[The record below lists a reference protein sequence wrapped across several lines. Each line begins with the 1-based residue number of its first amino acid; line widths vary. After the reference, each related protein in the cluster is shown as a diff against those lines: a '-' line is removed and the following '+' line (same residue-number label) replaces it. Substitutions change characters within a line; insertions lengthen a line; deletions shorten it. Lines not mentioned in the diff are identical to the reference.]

1 MHKKGKFSSLD
12 EEKSCPKRTIY
23 LSPLLLTKVQKYM
36 FFKACRAQK
45 RAIPFIKIQAAV
57 IPIRQFGQEQTHK
70 NIPISV
76 HSRCHFHV
84 RDERKSK
91 GQHPGA
97 SLRFTYLR
105 VMRFTPSQS
114 SPSLGGSTRDYRVY
128 ALSPLEQCIL

>member
-1 MHKKGKFSSLD
+1 MHKKGKFSSLG

-23 LSPLLLTKVQKYM
+23 LSPLLLTKVQKYTL
-36 FFKACRAQK
+36 FKACRAQK

-70 NIPISV
+70 NIPVSV

-91 GQHPGA
+91 GQHPRCQPPLYTSA
-97 SLRFTYLR
+97 SHEIY
-105 VMRFTPSQS
+105 
-114 SPSLGGSTRDYRVY
+114 SLPKF
-128 ALSPLEQCIL
+128 PLVGR